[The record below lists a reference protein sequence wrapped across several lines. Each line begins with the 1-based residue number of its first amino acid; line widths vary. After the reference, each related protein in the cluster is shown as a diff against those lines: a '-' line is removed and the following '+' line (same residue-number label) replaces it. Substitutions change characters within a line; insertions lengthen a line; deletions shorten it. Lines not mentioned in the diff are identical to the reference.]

1 MKLYFHGHNYKYA
14 AEQMLLTLFPGQR
27 PEYPNGPPGAGEDG
41 LVLSL
46 HLGARQATATAALTW
61 EGRTCRKARR
71 CPLPDPGDKV
81 ARDRAFQHIL
91 KLAFYSAGTAL
102 LGAEPPWGALTGVRP
117 VKLPTKAMLA
127 GASPRQAEREL
138 REVYRVSPLRR
149 RLALDCAQA
158 SLAAL
163 DSLEEDQVSLYVGI
177 PFCPTRC
184 AYCSFVSADVGR
196 SLKLIDPFLDALSRE
211 IRATGAALDA
221 AGLRVRT
228 VYFGGGTPTT
238 LSAPQLDRLMGELAD
253 HIDLSACTEYTVE
266 AGRPDT
272 ITAEKLAVL
281 ARRGCGRISVNP
293 QSMSDAV
300 LAAMGR
306 AHRAEDI
313 LRAYALARESGIPV
327 VNMDLI
333 AGLPADS
340 PEGFRASLDRV
351 LELGPENVTVH
362 TLALKKGSRLMD
374 GAPNKGKALVG
385 ERTSGGMSEFSWKQ
399 GNEGYKA
406 REDEEGGS
414 AIPTGEAVAAMLDYA
429 WGALRAAGQRPY
441 YLYRQKYMS
450 GSFENVGWCRPGT
463 ESLYNICMME
473 ELHTIV
479 SLGGGGVTKLV
490 DRAAGHIRRT
500 ANPKFPK
507 EYIEHIGALCAGKA
521 GALRFDGTE

>member
-1 MKLYFHGHNYKYA
+1 MKLYYRGHNYKYA
-14 AEQMLLTLFPGQR
+14 AEQMLLTLFPTER
-27 PEYPNGPPGAGEDG
+27 PEYADAPPGPGEDA

-46 HLGARQATATAALTW
+46 SRGETWATATAALTW
-61 EGRTCRKARR
+61 GGAEYRAARR
-71 CPLPDPGDKV
+71 CRVSELTDQLF
-81 ARDRAFQHIL
+81 ADRALQRIL
-91 KLAFYSAGTAL
+91 KLAFYDAGTAA
-102 LGAEPPWGALTGVRP
+102 LGKEPPWGALTGVRP
-117 VKLPTKAMLA
+117 VKIPAKAMLA
-127 GASPRQAEREL
+127 GASPAQAEKVL
-138 REVYRVSPLRR
+138 RDTYRVSPGRR
-149 RLALDCAQA
+149 KLAMDCAQA
-158 SLAAL
+158 SLAAQR
-163 DSLEEDQVSLYVGI
+163 SLGEHEVSLYVGI

-211 IRATGAALDA
+211 IRATGAMLAR

-238 LSAPQLDRLMGELAD
+238 LTAPQLDRLMGELAE

-281 ARRGCGRISVNP
+281 KRRGCDRVSVNP

-306 AHRAEDI
+306 AHRAADI
-313 LRAYALARESGIPV
+313 LRAFALVRESGIGC

-333 AGLPADS
+333 AGLPGDSAD
-340 PEGFRASLDRV
+340 GFRASLDQV
-351 LELGPENVTVH
+351 LSLAPENVTVH
-362 TLALKKGSRLMD
+362 TLALKKGSRLME
-374 GAPNKGKALVG
+374 G
-385 ERTSGGMSEFSWKQ
+385 ETPLPPG
-399 GNEGYKA
+399 
-406 REDEEGGS
+406 ED
-414 AIPTGEAVAAMLDYA
+414 VAAMLDYA
-429 WGALRAAGQRPY
+429 WRALRESGQIPY

-450 GSFENVGWCRPGT
+450 GSFENVGWCLPGT

-490 DRAAGHIRRT
+490 DRNTGYITRI
-500 ANPKFPK
+500 ANAKYPQ
-507 EYIEHIGALCAGKA
+507 EYIQKIDAICADKA
-521 GALRFDGTE
+521 RVAEFCRQHG

>member
-1 MKLYFHGHNYKYA
+1 MKLYYRGHNYRYA
-14 AEQMLLTLFPGQR
+14 AEQMLLTLFPTER
-27 PEYPNGPPGAGEDG
+27 PEYADAPPGPGEDA

-46 HLGARQATATAALTW
+46 SRGETWATATAALTW
-61 EGRTCRKARR
+61 NGAEYRAARR
-71 CPLPDPGDKV
+71 CRVSELTDQLS
-81 ARDRAFQHIL
+81 ADRALQRIL
-91 KLAFYSAGTAL
+91 KLAFYDAGTAA
-102 LGAEPPWGALTGVRP
+102 LGKEPPWGALTGVRP
-117 VKLPTKAMLA
+117 VKIPAKAMLA
-127 GASPRQAEREL
+127 GATPAQAEKVL
-138 REVYRVSPLRR
+138 RDTYRVSPGRR
-149 RLALDCAQA
+149 KLAMDCAQA
-158 SLAAL
+158 SLAAQR
-163 DSLEEDQVSLYVGI
+163 SLGEHEVSLYVGI

-196 SLKLIDPFLDALSRE
+196 ALKLIDPFLDALSRE
-211 IRATGAALDA
+211 IRATGAMLAD

-238 LSAPQLDRLMGELAD
+238 LTAPQLDRLMGELAE

-281 ARRGCGRISVNP
+281 KRRGCDRVSVNP

-306 AHRAEDI
+306 AHRAADI
-313 LRAYALARESGIPV
+313 LGAFDLVRESGIGC

-333 AGLPADS
+333 AGLPGDS
-340 PEGFRASLDRV
+340 VDGFRSSLDRV

-362 TLALKKGSRLMD
+362 TLALKKGSRLME
-374 GAPNKGKALVG
+374 G
-385 ERTSGGMSEFSWKQ
+385 ETPLPPG
-399 GNEGYKA
+399 
-406 REDEEGGS
+406 ED
-414 AIPTGEAVAAMLDYA
+414 VAAMLDYA
-429 WGALRAAGQRPY
+429 WAALRESGQIPY

-450 GSFENVGWCRPGT
+450 GSFENVGWCLPGT

-490 DRAAGHIRRT
+490 DRHTGYIQRV
-500 ANPKFPK
+500 ANAKYPQ
-507 EYIEHIGALCAGKA
+507 EYIQKIDAICADKA
-521 GALRFDGTE
+521 RVAEFCRQHG